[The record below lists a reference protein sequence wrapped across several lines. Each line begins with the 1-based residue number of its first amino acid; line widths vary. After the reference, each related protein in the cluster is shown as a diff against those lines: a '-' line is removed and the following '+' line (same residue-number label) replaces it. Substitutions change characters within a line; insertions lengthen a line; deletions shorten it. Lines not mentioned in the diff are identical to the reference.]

1 MQQSQQQQLQHK
13 NNKIDKKG
21 HNYQTGPRESE
32 DPVERREAEGRE
44 ETKVDLVPEAAHLS
58 GQENCWGVGDGGGGR
73 FLISSSYHIWDF
85 RAKYLRER

>member
-13 NNKIDKKG
+13 NNNIDKKSSI
-21 HNYQTGPRESE
+21 YQTGPRESE
-32 DPVERREAEGRE
+32 DPVERREAERRE

-58 GQENCWGVGDGGGGR
+58 GQENFWGVGDGGGGR
-73 FLISSSYHIWDF
+73 VFMSSYHIWDF